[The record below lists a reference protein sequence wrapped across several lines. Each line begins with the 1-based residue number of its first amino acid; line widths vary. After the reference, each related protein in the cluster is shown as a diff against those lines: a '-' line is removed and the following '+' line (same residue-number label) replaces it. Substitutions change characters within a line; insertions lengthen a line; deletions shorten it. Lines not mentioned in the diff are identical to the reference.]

1 MVAQNLDKIR
11 TSTAKALAVS
21 INSRGG
27 TPVQCDLIIQK
38 LHNFCHT
45 HHIPLLTFAEDIA
58 ASGGYMILS
67 AGDKVYAD
75 KTSIV
80 GSIGVVMQ
88 KAQLRALAERF
99 GVSMRRIS
107 SDK

>member
-1 MVAQNLDKIR
+1 
-11 TSTAKALAVS
+11 
-21 INSRGG
+21 
-27 TPVQCDLIIQK
+27 
-38 LHNFCHT
+38 
-45 HHIPLLTFAEDIA
+45 
-58 ASGGYMILS
+58 MILS